1 MTEFHLNYTLVL
13 MLMVF
18 AAVIGTVAY
27 LTFGERK
34 ISAYVQDRVGPNRGG
49 PWGLLQ
55 VVADG
60 LKLFLKEDIIPK
72 HVDKIFYFLAPGVG
86 VATALLAF
94 SIVPFGPSS
103 APPGPVAVTP
113 GTPPEAAA
121 QELDRKLADY
131 HSHTTFALAPG
142 LDIGIL

>member
-18 AAVIGTVAY
+18 AAVMGTVAY

-34 ISAYVQDRVGPNRGG
+34 ISAYVQHRVGPNRVG

-55 VVADG
+55 AVAG
-60 LKLFLKEDIIPK
+60 GPKLFLEEDILPT
-72 HVDKIFYFLAPGVG
+72 HVDRLFYFLAPGVG

-94 SIVPFGPSS
+94 SIVPF
-103 APPGPVAVTP
+103 
-113 GTPPEAAA
+113 
-121 QELDRKLADY
+121 
-131 HSHTTFALAPG
+131 
-142 LDIGIL
+142 